1 MHAPILMAAHRRNRP
16 SLPEVSGLWN
26 SVRIRLGND
35 AAHGSP
41 AGGVG
46 AREIEIIEPA
56 MTYSP
61 RMRPGTRATRV
72 SLQGRI
78 SVTILL
84 ENGRQL
90 SAKLQQLSV
99 TGGLLEIAMYLDE
112 RTKADL
118 ALPIGS
124 SMVRPRA
131 EMLFPMV
138 GGHGYLQPFRFT
150 RLWAEERLILDA
162 EINEVLKQTV
172 TRSGRGQTSGPRPRL
187 FYMD

>member
-1 MHAPILMAAHRRNRP
+1 
-16 SLPEVSGLWN
+16 
-26 SVRIRLGND
+26 
-35 AAHGSP
+35 
-41 AGGVG
+41 
-46 AREIEIIEPA
+46 
-56 MTYSP
+56 
-61 RMRPGTRATRV
+61 MRPGTRATRV

-124 SMVRPRA
+124 SMLRPRA

-138 GGHGYLQPFRFT
+138 GGRGYLQPFRFT
-150 RLWAEERLILDA
+150 RLWAEERKILDA
-162 EINEVLKQTV
+162 EINEVLKQAV
-172 TRSGRGQTSGPRPRL
+172 TRSSRGQTSGPRPRL